1 MEDRYMTLNREFE
14 PVIVRTYETGTDE
27 YGAINQG
34 NYTDRTVEGVVKLNG
49 QSNVLDPRY
58 IDVTYIMITK
68 DKNITDANTVIY
80 QNKEYT
86 IKYLIP
92 THTYLT
98 VLLGNG

>member
-1 MEDRYMTLNREFE
+1 MTLTREFE
-14 PVIVRTYETGTDE
+14 PITIRTYATGVDE

-34 NYTDRTVEGVVKLNG
+34 THTDRTIQGVMKLNT

-58 IDVTYIMITK
+58 IDVTYILITK
-68 DKNITDANTVIY
+68 DNNITDANTVVY
-80 QNKEYT
+80 NSKEYT

>member
-1 MEDRYMTLNREFE
+1 MTLIREFE
-14 PVIVRTYETGTDE
+14 PITIRTYVEGVDE

-34 NYTDRTVEGVVKLNG
+34 LYTDRTIQGVIKLST
-49 QSNVLDPRY
+49 QTKVLDPRY
-58 IDVTYIMITK
+58 TDVTYVLITK
-68 DKNITDANTVIY
+68 DKDITDANTVIY
-80 QNKEYT
+80 NNKEYP